1 VSWCK
6 DKGQEGDRSV
16 YCGEARVEVPLR
28 GKKILGVRLCP
39 HWPAQLKL
47 TDVSLHGQVCAP
59 KRSITLVQRSGL
71 WRRRKRN
78 MEEKKGV
85 ETELTFCREGLIL
98 DQVQIG
104 FSNETC

>member
-1 VSWCK
+1 MPPLASTT
-6 DKGQEGDRSV
+6 EADR
-16 YCGEARVEVPLR
+16 R
-28 GKKILGVRLCP
+28 
-39 HWPAQLKL
+39 
-47 TDVSLHGQVCAP
+47 QVCAP

-78 MEEKKGV
+78 REEKKGV
-85 ETELTFCREGLIL
+85 GTELTFCKEGLIL